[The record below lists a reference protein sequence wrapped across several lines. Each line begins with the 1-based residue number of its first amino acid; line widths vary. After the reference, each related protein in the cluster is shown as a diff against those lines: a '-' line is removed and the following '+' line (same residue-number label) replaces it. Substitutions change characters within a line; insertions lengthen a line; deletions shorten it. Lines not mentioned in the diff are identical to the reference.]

1 MKIRKLIA
9 LFLVYTFFVLDAR
22 SPHRLVDPETPSLRL
37 SFQGQAESWYLKD
50 THLQIGPYFHLFDE
64 KHFFNNMLPSEK
76 IIYRNNTGSISSS
89 RLSEIT
95 HQFLQEILEKK
106 PPTQMEIIKK
116 KDFDKQHTTGLII
129 AKFKDY
135 PFVIKLFIETPESL
149 THPFEKGF
157 EPWCFFMLG
166 GGTNRH
172 LMGFT
177 RLKNRAYVLEK
188 ISQNPYYTHHIDF
201 PRKWFW
207 LPKNPQWIE
216 IEGNYFNTHTAY
228 KKRIPA
234 IYALICDY
242 IDIERTFSLKNQ
254 TDRRIALQLS
264 NYLQQVIDPH
274 INNFVIEKKTKKLVL
289 LDTEHFPTLVGYESP
304 PHCKSY
310 VQWYT
315 HLSSNALYSIYGCL
329 KSERKAR
336 QRKAY
341 QPPPALNIAS

>member
-1 MKIRKLIA
+1 MKIVKLIISLGCIFFA
-9 LFLVYTFFVLDAR
+9 LQAR
-22 SPHRLVDPETPSLRL
+22 SPHRMVDPDIPTLQL
-37 SFQGQAESWYLKD
+37 MYQGDEARWYLKD
-50 THLQIGPYFHLFDE
+50 SHLHAGPYFHLFNE
-64 KHFFNNMLPSEK
+64 EHFFSHMLPSGS
-76 IIYRNNTGSISSS
+76 ITYRNQTGFVSAT
-89 RLSEIT
+89 RLSEIAQ
-95 HQFLQEILEKK
+95 QFVDEVVEKK
-106 PPTQMEIIKK
+106 PHKHMEIIKK
-116 KDFDKQHTTGLII
+116 KDFDKTHNTGLIV

-149 THPFEKGF
+149 TYPFDKGF

-177 RLKNRAYVLEK
+177 RLKNRSYVLQK
-188 ISQNPYYTHHIDF
+188 LSQNPYYTNHIEI

-207 LPKNPQWIE
+207 LPKNAPWLKISGQHLGSE
-216 IEGNYFNTHTAY
+216 IIPS
-228 KKRIPA
+228 KRIPA
-234 IYALICDY
+234 IYGIICDY

-274 INNFVIEKKTKKLVL
+274 INNFVIEKNTNKLVL
-289 LDTEHFPTLVGYESP
+289 IDTEHFPTLVGYENP

-315 HLSSNALYSIYGCL
+315 HLSSNALYSIYGRL
-329 KSERKAR
+329 KSERKAAQKKLYR
-336 QRKAY
+336 T
-341 QPPPALNIAS
+341 PPAFHVAS